1 MEGCI
6 ICRSDMDDDEYEY
19 KWFWEVDGIYDLDGD
34 LLIWSLMGVG
44 IVSLEEAFMIG
55 GGFAKWMNEDILK
68 QMS

>member
-1 MEGCI
+1 
-6 ICRSDMDDDEYEY
+6 MDDDEHEY
-19 KWFWEVDGIYDLDGD
+19 RWFWEVDGIYDLDGD